1 MQKDILE
8 HLLNQNIIKP
18 SEEMLASNPFWAKK
32 YFYKSGI
39 QTQFPSIY
47 HRFKYVI
54 PEGSCVWRESINIS
68 LLTKS
73 KVLVRIAD
81 IKYIFTLNQSSTP
94 AWLSTLAKNG
104 HLK

>member
-73 KVLVRIAD
+73 KVLVR
-81 IKYIFTLNQSSTP
+81 FLTSNTFLPSTRAQLQLDSP
-94 AWLSTLAKNG
+94 L
-104 HLK
+104 